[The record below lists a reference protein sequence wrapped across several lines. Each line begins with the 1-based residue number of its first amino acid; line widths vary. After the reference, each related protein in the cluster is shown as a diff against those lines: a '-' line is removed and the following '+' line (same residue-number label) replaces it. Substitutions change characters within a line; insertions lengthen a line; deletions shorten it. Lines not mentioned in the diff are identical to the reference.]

1 MTFQLEP
8 GDRFPEIG
16 EDDLEAA
23 KAKIRYQTIGRYE
36 DLFRVVRAQI
46 TGAEDGERPLDPRYL
61 EIGIRILKEESLL
74 YRLLKPAAPVGEDD
88 DPAHVFDPA
97 EQVRAQLLEL
107 EARAREQ
114 S

>member
-1 MTFQLEP
+1 MSYALEP
-8 GDRFPEIG
+8 GPSFPEIS

-23 KAKIRYQTIGRYE
+23 KAKVRAQTIARYE
-36 DLFRVVRAQI
+36 DLFLVVQGQI
-46 TGAEDGERPLDPRYL
+46 KGAEFGERPLDPRYL

-74 YRLLKPAAPVGEDD
+74 YRLLKPAVAPLEDD

-107 EARAREQ
+107 EARVRGEG
-114 S
+114 